1 MTLVKGPTIK
11 EASRH
16 AWVKGGTAARTVV
29 RPATDIEYPLLPGE
43 EASHVKVTYDVPA
56 VISAPVASGQVVG
69 HAVLSYDGEEIGRVD
84 MVADDVPEGFSLGS
98 WLVGL
103 FERPLSWL

>member
-1 MTLVKGPTIK
+1 M
-11 EASRH
+11 
-16 AWVKGGTAARTVV
+16 
-29 RPATDIEYPLLPGE
+29 PGE

-69 HAVLSYDGEEIGRVD
+69 RAILTYDGEEIGRVD